1 MAPAAFIGR
10 HLVSRYLFDLVLD
23 EDQRKT
29 AFFTVNK
36 HWAPLVFHGR
46 TPTVLVVSY
55 LTFIVACG
63 KELSIRLKKG
73 GLNNERATLLLFE
86 LLKLAG

>member
-1 MAPAAFIGR
+1 MAPAAFVGR
-10 HLVSRYLFDLVLD
+10 HLVYRYFFNLPLD
-23 EDQRKT
+23 EDQRET

-55 LTFIVACG
+55 LDFIVSCTVTPSMRFI
-63 KELSIRLKKG
+63 KNRRNIEFLS
-73 GLNNERATLLLFE
+73 
-86 LLKLAG
+86 